1 MAEKHLTFDSKI
13 KELQERRSE
22 LDVTVLE
29 SKREEYS
36 NRIVELLTN
45 PVQEWKG
52 EEAYNEMRECYAK
65 VKELD
70 EKIKQMPAD
79 AWKIVEELDA
89 KIAEYEASRERV
101 RGLQLYRDT
110 EEWISNILWED
121 NVYIYAKETNNE
133 ELKNKLERRRLT
145 EEEYMD
151 YKKKMYG
158 EMLLEAEKSWWDSW
172 WKKVD
177 VEQDQPKVET
187 EEPRWETWE
196 QDGGNQETSLS
207 ESNNQLQKKKKVV
220 IERPRISLSRLNV
233 DYDIIDK
240 VILPTK
246 WDGPRIRKSVSK
258 KKSEECE
265 SEYQNKIGILFDKVL
280 TPNHWFKSDD
290 YKVISWQ
297 EPKNMV
303 RKSTY
308 IVVAIPDQDKMI
320 ILNNGYWEATFLC
333 DEILDEKIY
342 TSLSKEELLKDNNL
356 KKHIKKLKFEKEDD
370 RVNEI
375 LKWLGKDVN
384 GEQWEKSG
392 WVSEHEEE
400 AINPNTDDNDKS
412 DDKES
417 KEVIEKR
424 KATPKE
430 LFFSFEKY
438 IKFFLEI
445 DDLKDASKDQ
455 IQQMIDLLKIPDNY
469 EDFCNVSKKEYLND
483 AECTFPSSLSEFVH
497 EICPVDI
504 NDEQLILILQSN
516 HMEEKE
522 FKDMFR
528 ALCYKNKD
536 KNEKRKY
543 RTFYPFWS
551 HDYIK
556 RTDIDDRLKDEVI
569 DLYRIKRDM
578 VNWLDHCEIDREGD
592 IGKAHFKKVNSDIAD
607 IEMRIIDTIYP
618 HLKNFYTIIYEL
630 YSFMTH

>member
-1 MAEKHLTFDSKI
+1 MAITFDSKI
-13 KELQERRSE
+13 KELQERKSE
-22 LDVTVLE
+22 LDVSILE
-29 SKREEYS
+29 SQREEYRK
-36 NRIVELLTN
+36 RIVELLTN

-70 EKIKQMPAD
+70 EKINQMPAD
-79 AWKIVEELDA
+79 AWKIVEELDS
-89 KIAEYEASRERV
+89 KIAKYEAGRKSVRE
-101 RGLQLYRDT
+101 LQLYRDT
-110 EEWISNILWED
+110 EEWISNSIWED
-121 NVYIYAKETNNE
+121 NVYKYAKETNNE
-133 ELKNKLERRRLT
+133 ELIRKLKDRTLT
-145 EEEYMD
+145 QEEY
-151 YKKKMYG
+151 
-158 EMLLEAEKSWWDSW
+158 LTILEQILPESEYTRILSEEHAETRYSNLEKLYNDLFKENEGNSE
-172 WKKVD
+172 WK
-177 VEQDQPKVET
+177 
-187 EEPRWETWE
+187 TWE
-196 QDGGNQETSLS
+196 QDESPS

-246 WDGPRIRKSVSK
+246 SGGPRIRKSASK

-280 TPNHWFKSDD
+280 TPNHWFKPDD

-308 IVVAIPDQDKMI
+308 IVVDIPDQGKKI
-320 ILNNGYWEATFLC
+320 IVNNGYWEATFLC
-333 DEILDEKIY
+333 DEIIDEKIY
-342 TSLSKEELLKDNNL
+342 TTHSKEELRADNNL
-356 KKHIKKLKFEKEDD
+356 KKHIIWLEFKEEDD
-370 RVNEI
+370 RVNKI
-375 LKWLGKDVN
+375 LKWLGKDVSRD
-384 GEQWEKSG
+384 QWEKSG
-392 WVSEHEEE
+392 WVTEHEEE
-400 AINPNTDDNDKS
+400 AINPKTDDNDKS
-412 DDKES
+412 DDNES

-445 DDLKDASKDQ
+445 DDLKDASKNQ

-483 AECTFPSSLSEFVH
+483 TECTFPSDLSEFVH

-522 FKDMFR
+522 FIDMFR
-528 ALCYKNKD
+528 AVCHNNKD

-578 VNWLDHCEIDREGD
+578 VNWLDHCEIDREWD